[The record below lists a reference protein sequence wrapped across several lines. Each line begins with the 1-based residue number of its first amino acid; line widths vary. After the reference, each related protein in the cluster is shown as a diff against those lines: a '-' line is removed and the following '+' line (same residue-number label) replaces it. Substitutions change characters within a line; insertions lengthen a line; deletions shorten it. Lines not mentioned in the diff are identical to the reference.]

1 MVEPQ
6 HATLRVRGGQAVF
19 FLWQCQD
26 AGGFVFFEHTY
37 RDARALS
44 DVFRTR
50 YFGQDVRMFHRN
62 DMGDEFRNVIGLRQD
77 QYGLQVRFAD
87 QRLEQ
92 SGQLLPR
99 LCIQSDERIVHN
111 QKPRAG
117 KQRFGE
123 LELP

>member
-1 MVEPQ
+1 
-6 HATLRVRGGQAVF
+6 
-19 FLWQCQD
+19 
-26 AGGFVFFEHTY
+26 
-37 RDARALS
+37 
-44 DVFRTR
+44 
-50 YFGQDVRMFHRN
+50 MFHRN
-62 DMGDEFRNVIGLRQD
+62 DMGDELRNIIGFRQD
-77 QYGLQVRFAD
+77 QYDLQIRFAD
-87 QRLEQ
+87 QCLEQ